1 MTISNEDLNTI
12 TQQLGREP
20 EGVQEIPIRGKDGR
34 PVVIRVRSMVR
45 GKPFPNLFWL
55 TDPILK
61 KEIDK
66 VEATGLIKNLE
77 NEILKAD
84 DDFKNRLIQDH
95 KNYIELRL
103 KYMQEE
109 EDLKD
114 LRPEYLEALK
124 TKGIGGL
131 SDYSRVRCLH
141 MHFAHYLV
149 SGNSVGEWLEN
160 RFSLKEYL

>member
-84 DDFKNRLIQDH
+84 EDFKNRLIQDH
-95 KNYIELRL
+95 INYIELRL

>member
-1 MTISNEDLNTI
+1 MTISNEDLNII

-66 VEATGLIKNLE
+66 VEATGIIKNLE

-84 DDFKNRLIQDH
+84 EEFKSRLIQDH

-114 LRPEYLEALK
+114 LCPEYLEALK

>member
-84 DDFKNRLIQDH
+84 EEFKSRLIQDH